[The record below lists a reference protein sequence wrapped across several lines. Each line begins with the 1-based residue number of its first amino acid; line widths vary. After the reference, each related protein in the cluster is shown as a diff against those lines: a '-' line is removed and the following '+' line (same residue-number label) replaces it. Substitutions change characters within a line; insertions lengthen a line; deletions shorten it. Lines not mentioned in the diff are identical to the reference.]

1 MIKRYTNADY
11 SHVSLS
17 LNRELTEVYSFG
29 RKNPRNPLFAGFV
42 KEDIN
47 TGTYELFRD
56 TRCQVH
62 SLTVSEEEYQRIV
75 KEINR
80 FHSRKDDYH
89 YSLMGVFAAAVN
101 IPLERENFYFCSQFV
116 SHILKTAGIELFDQP
131 CGLVRPC
138 HFLNA
143 PNLNLEFEGKL
154 LDYPYHTRNTQ
165 SFISTEKVFG

>member
-1 MIKRYTNADY
+1 MIKLYTNTDY

-47 TGTYELFRD
+47 TGTFELFRD
-56 TRCQVH
+56 TNCQVY
-62 SLTVSEEEYQRIV
+62 SLSVSEEEYRRIV
-75 KEINR
+75 TEINH
-80 FHSRKDDYH
+80 FHSRKDEYH
-89 YSLMGVFAAAVN
+89 YSLIGLLAAAINV
-101 IPLERENFYFCSQFV
+101 PLERENFYFCSQFV
-116 SHILKTAGIELFDQP
+116 SHLLKTAGIELFKQP

-143 PNLNLEFEGKL
+143 PRLTLEYEGKL
-154 LDYPYHTRNTQ
+154 LDYPYHTKNVQ
-165 SFISTEKVFG
+165 SFVSPAKAYS